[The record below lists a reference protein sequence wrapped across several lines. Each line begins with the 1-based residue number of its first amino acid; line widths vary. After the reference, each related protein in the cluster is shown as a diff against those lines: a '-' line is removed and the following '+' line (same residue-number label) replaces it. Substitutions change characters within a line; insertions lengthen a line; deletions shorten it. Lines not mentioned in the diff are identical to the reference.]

1 MTAPGRT
8 QQPARGGLRDTAA
21 SWAVLPWRTIAV
33 TALLAAAVICWAALP
48 LSGVAAGKAILFA
61 AVATGIMT
69 LGQLLA
75 GGISVGERYGSLPER
90 LADLLLIALN
100 GLPWAEL
107 MIIFVVVL
115 EALHRSRPWHTG
127 LLGVALLGYLL
138 AMHLAETGAKPRVL
152 RPQLGLLAAGVGLM
166 ALAVGAA
173 ALPALPSG
181 PTASIIKVVAVA
193 AAVVAGGLTF
203 PVWLGRRPPG

>member
-8 QQPARGGLRDTAA
+8 QQPARAGLREAGGAWAA
-21 SWAVLPWRTIAV
+21 LPWRTIAI
-33 TALLAAAVICWAALP
+33 TALLAAAVIGWAAVP
-48 LSGVAAGKAILFA
+48 LAGITLGKAMLFA
-61 AVATGIMT
+61 AIVTGILS
-69 LGQLLA
+69 LGRLMV
-75 GGISVGERYGSLPER
+75 GGIDAGERYGSLPDR
-90 LADLLLIALN
+90 LADLLLVVLN

-107 MIIFVVVL
+107 MIISVVVL
-115 EALHRSRPWHTG
+115 EALHRARPWHTG

-138 AMHLAETGAKPRVL
+138 AMHLAETGARPGVL

-181 PTASIIKVVAVA
+181 PTASVIKVVAVT

-203 PVWLGRRPPG
+203 PVWIGRRR

>member
-1 MTAPGRT
+1 MTGPGRAG
-8 QQPARGGLRDTAA
+8 QPPRAGLRQAGAGWAA
-21 SWAVLPWRTIAV
+21 LPWRTIAV

-48 LSGVAAGKAILFA
+48 LSGIALGKAMLIA
-61 AVATGIMT
+61 AIATGVLS
-69 LGQLLA
+69 LGQLMV
-75 GGISVGERYGSLPER
+75 GGIEIGERYGSLPDR
-90 LADLLLIALN
+90 LADLLLTGLN
-100 GLPWAEL
+100 ALPWAEL

-115 EALHRSRPWHTG
+115 EALHPARPWHTG

-138 AMHLAETGAKPRVL
+138 AVHLAETGAGPRVL

-193 AAVVAGGLTF
+193 AAVVAGGLIF
-203 PVWLGRRPPG
+203 PVWLGRRR